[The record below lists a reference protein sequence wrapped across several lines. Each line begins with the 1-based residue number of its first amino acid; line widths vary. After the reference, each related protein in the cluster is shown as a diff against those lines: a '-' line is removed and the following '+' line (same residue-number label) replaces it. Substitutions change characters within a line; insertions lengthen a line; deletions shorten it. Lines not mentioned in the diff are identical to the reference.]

1 MIIHDLEQ
9 GSEAWLNLRAGMPTG
24 TGAKRLVTSTG
35 QLSKS
40 MSDYAIELAGDM
52 FAGKPLDQF
61 EGNQWTDRGIEL
73 EDSARSLYEL
83 VKDCEVKEVGFCTD
97 DNDLYGMSPDGLVND
112 DGLAEFKC
120 LKATNHIKAR
130 LYYLKHNKPE
140 PDYIPQVQMQL
151 FVSGRDWCDLVYFHP
166 DLPELIIRIEADK
179 DFHKVLEQQ
188 LHAVIKERD
197 NIIKLLKEA

>member
-1 MIIHDLEQ
+1 MIIHEIEQ

-40 MSDYAIELAGDM
+40 LDDYAIELAGDM
-52 FAGKPLDQF
+52 YAGKSLDQF
-61 EGNQWTDRGIEL
+61 EGNQWTDRGTEL

-97 DNDLYGMSPDGLVND
+97 DNDLYGMSPDGLVGE
-112 DGLAEFKC
+112 DGLVEFKC

-130 LYYLKHNKPE
+130 MYYLKHNKPQ

-179 DFHKVLEQQ
+179 EFHKVLEQQ